1 MQEEGNQV
9 QLITFRTEES
19 PNYLYVG
26 QAKRLRCEV
35 YTDSN
40 GGMAITG
47 ERVAIHQIVE
57 RLIEDKITFQRF
69 VSLEG
74 RLQST

>member
-1 MQEEGNQV
+1 M
-9 QLITFRTEES
+9 QLITFRTKENPHFE
-19 PNYLYVG
+19 YIG
-26 QAKRLRCEV
+26 QAERLRCAV

-57 RLIEDKITFQRF
+57 RLIEDKIGFQRF
-69 VSLEG
+69 ISLEG

>member
-1 MQEEGNQV
+1 M
-9 QLITFRTEES
+9 QLITFTTS
-19 PNYLYVG
+19 DPYLYIG
-26 QAKRLRCEV
+26 QAERLKCQV
-35 YTDSN
+35 FTVA
-40 GGMAITG
+40 GLGLLATVG

-57 RLIEDKITFQRF
+57 RLIEDRIIFQRF

>member
-1 MQEEGNQV
+1 M
-9 QLITFRTEES
+9 QLITFRTQEKNHYYE
-19 PNYLYVG
+19 YLG
-26 QAKRLRCEV
+26 QAKRLSCEL
-35 YTDSN
+35 YTDEN

-47 ERVAIHQIVE
+47 ERIAIHQIVE
-57 RLIEDKITFQRF
+57 RLIEDRITFQRF

>member
-1 MQEEGNQV
+1 M
-9 QLITFRTEES
+9 QLITFRTKENPHFE
-19 PNYLYVG
+19 YIG
-26 QAKRLRCEV
+26 QAKRLHCEV

-47 ERVAIHQIVE
+47 ERIAIHQIVD
-57 RLIEDKITFQRF
+57 RLMEDRIEFQRF
-69 VSLEG
+69 ISLEG